1 MANRQ
6 YRSATLTISAR
17 MKRLKMASWPI
28 EDHDQLVNSMQPPYK
43 PSFAMCR
50 AFPGSD
56 HYEGSVTIGV
66 SPLRPSRVPLTVGVG
81 LATLQSVFLGALRWS
96 IYFGL
101 VGPFSLQVW
110 A

>member
-1 MANRQ
+1 
-6 YRSATLTISAR
+6 

-43 PSFAMCR
+43 LSFAMCR

-56 HYEGSVTIGV
+56 YYEGSVTIGV
-66 SPLRPSRVPLTVGVG
+66 SPLRPSRVPLTVGIG